1 MDRRAAKDPDENKSS
16 GQLRWRTNS
25 IDMLELQC
33 SQQPLPGFSRCS
45 CHMKI
50 KKFLLLPIVIFQWLA
65 LNGTKNNYPISDRD
79 HLLSRHEMGNI
90 NKCFLF
96 CVSRKKRKNVVK
108 KNCQKRKK
116 KKNLPKTE
124 KLPKAIRKCVVVN
137 GHNPWR
143 IINRIKLKSS
153 NYTILVYTVTS
164 PKIFWGWLYSIYLN
178 GKNYDSQS
186 KKGKRKR
193 KKTG

>member
-1 MDRRAAKDPDENKSS
+1 MLQYSLWFSHIHIYLYNEMDRRAAKDPDENKSS

-116 KKNLPKTE
+116 KK
-124 KLPKAIRKCVVVN
+124 ICQ
-137 GHNPWR
+137 
-143 IINRIKLKSS
+143 KLKNCQKLSES
-153 NYTILVYTVTS
+153 VL
-164 PKIFWGWLYSIYLN
+164 LL
-178 GKNYDSQS
+178 
-186 KKGKRKR
+186 
-193 KKTG
+193 TGTTHGEL